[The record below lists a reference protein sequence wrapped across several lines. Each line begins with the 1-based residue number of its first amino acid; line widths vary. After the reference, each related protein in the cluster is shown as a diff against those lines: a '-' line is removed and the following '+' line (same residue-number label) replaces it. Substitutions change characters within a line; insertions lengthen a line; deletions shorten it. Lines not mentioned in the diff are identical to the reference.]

1 MVTTKS
7 TASTACL
14 VVQILVRL
22 SKLSSMPLEGLL
34 DLAYWIEENIPL
46 QVLEDLMGKLE
57 SMEIEDGHT
66 KPTT

>member
-1 MVTTKS
+1 
-7 TASTACL
+7 